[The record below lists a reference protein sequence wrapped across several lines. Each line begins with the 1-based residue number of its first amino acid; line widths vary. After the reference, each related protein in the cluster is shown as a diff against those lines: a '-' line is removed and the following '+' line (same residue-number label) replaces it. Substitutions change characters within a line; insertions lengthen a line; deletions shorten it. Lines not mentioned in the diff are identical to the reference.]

1 MFPYRD
7 ENPAILTP
15 VVTLALIVANVA
27 IWVVVQGMGSEVT
40 LARSVCELG
49 LIPGDLLGRLPA
61 GTALPVGGGMSCVVE
76 SGTPWL
82 TLLSS
87 MFLHGGWLHLLG
99 NLWFLWVFGNN
110 VEDAMGHGRFL
121 AFYLLSGLAAAGAQ
135 VALEPGSAVPMVG
148 ASGAISGVMGAY
160 AILYPRVRIHTLVVL
175 VVLFFRVA
183 IPAWV
188 MLGYWL
194 LLQLAS
200 STVQEVG
207 GVAFG
212 AHIGGFLAGAVL
224 VMLFRDP
231 ALLAR
236 RDALL
241 AARAWG
247 GAPVGGYA
255 P

>member
-15 VVTLALIVANVA
+15 VITVALIVANVVV
-27 IWVVVQGMGSEVT
+27 WVVAQGMGSDVM
-40 LARSVCELG
+40 LARSVCEFG
-49 LIPGDLLGRLPA
+49 LIPGDLLGHLPP
-61 GTALPVGGGMSCVVE
+61 GTTVPVAPGMSCVIE
-76 SGTPWL
+76 SGRPWL
-82 TLLSS
+82 TVLSS
-87 MFLHGGWLHLLG
+87 MFMHGGWLHLLG

-121 AFYLLSGLAAAGAQ
+121 AFYLLSGVAAAAAQ
-135 VALEPGSAVPMVG
+135 VAVEPGSAVPMVG

-160 AILYPRVRIHTLVVL
+160 AVLYPRVRIHTLVVL

-194 LLQLAS
+194 LLQLFS
-200 STVQEVG
+200 STMQEVG
-207 GVAFG
+207 GVAFA
-212 AHIGGFLAGAVL
+212 AHIGGFVAGALLIVA
-224 VMLFRDP
+224 FRDP
-231 ALLAR
+231 ELLAR
-236 RDALL
+236 RNALL

-247 GAPVGGYA
+247 GTPAGGLAP
-255 P
+255 